1 MCNNVFHWH
10 ITCLCIL
17 FFTVLENYS
26 KVALI
31 VHGSTSADEIVLV
44 SLHVDLRFLELLS
57 LLGCLHDKLAE
68 HLLLLH
74 VHVFP
79 LKVTLV
85 KVYYFW
91 GLLQDKVLSRGLRRD
106 LLVPKPLNPAF
117 KLEAVL
123 VFADG
128 RRGLTHPRARHRS
141 RRWQERHHW
150 KLTFLQVDHPTGE
163 LLFFGVELERV

>member
-1 MCNNVFHWH
+1 MCNNVFNWH
-10 ITCLCIL
+10 ITRLCIP

-26 KVALI
+26 EVALI
-31 VHGSTSADEIVLV
+31 VYGSTSADEIVLV

-57 LLGCLHDKLAE
+57 LLSCLHDKLAE

-74 VHVFP
+74 VHFFP
-79 LKVTLV
+79 LKVILV
-85 KVYYFW
+85 EVYYFR
-91 GLLQDKVLSRGLRRD
+91 GLLQDKVLSGGLRRN
-106 LLVPKPLNPAF
+106 LLVLQPLNPAL

-128 RRGLTHPRARHRS
+128 RRRLTHSCARHRS
-141 RRWQERHHW
+141 RRWQQWHHW